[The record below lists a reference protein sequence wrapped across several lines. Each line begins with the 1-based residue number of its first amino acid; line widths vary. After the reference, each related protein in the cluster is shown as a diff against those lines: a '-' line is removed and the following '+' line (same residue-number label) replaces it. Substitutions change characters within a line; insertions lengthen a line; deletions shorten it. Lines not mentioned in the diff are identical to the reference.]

1 MSIKEIIDRT
11 SIPEWFL
18 GTAAGR
24 EILSETGKR
33 EAAERQKIVGR
44 IAELRKKQV
53 EALPVLAEA
62 EAAARDRLAEARE
75 NLKAAEREVGEA
87 WSKRFSESNALD
99 LQIERLECQLRDGA
113 PVEVADFIRRALN
126 LIGLRQLP
134 TLNQSMIDEIHET
147 VAMAR
152 ALMLEPSTAEMPK
165 KLAALAARLPYL
177 VND

>member
-1 MSIKEIIDRT
+1 MTIKEVIDRT

-24 EILSETGKR
+24 AILSETESHK
-33 EAAERQKIVGR
+33 AAERKKIAGR
-44 IAELRKKQV
+44 LAELRKEQV
-53 EALPVLAEA
+53 AVMPALAEA
-62 EAAARDRLAEARE
+62 EAAALERVQAARE
-75 NLKAAEREVGEA
+75 SLKAVEREHGEA
-87 WSKRFSESNALD
+87 TCARSAKSYELSRQVEQLEYELVES
-99 LQIERLECQLRDGA
+99 A
-113 PVEVADFIRRALN
+113 PREIANFIQRALN

-152 ALMLEPSTAEMPK
+152 ALMLEPSTADMPK

-177 VND
+177 AND